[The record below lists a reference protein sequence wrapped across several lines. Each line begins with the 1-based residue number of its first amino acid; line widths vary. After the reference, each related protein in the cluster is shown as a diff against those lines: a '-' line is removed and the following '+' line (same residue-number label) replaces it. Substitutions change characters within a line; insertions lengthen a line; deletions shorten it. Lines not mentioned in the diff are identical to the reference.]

1 MTKTVTDDIEVR
13 TIAAVE
19 RAFALLEAFNDGI
32 DTLTLSQLADRTGL
46 YKSTVL
52 RIVQTLER
60 LGYLGRTR
68 SGAYHIGPAPLR
80 LGRLYQAAVRPEDII
95 VPVLRQLVEATHE
108 SAGFHVRFKDSRLC
122 LYRVDSPDP
131 IRDHFRPGD
140 LLPIS
145 KGAGGLILSA
155 FGEDPTPTLDHVR
168 ERMLG
173 ISRGAIAL
181 EMGGVAAPV
190 FNAHGELEGAITLSG
205 LASRY
210 DDDAVARFGTLLLEA
225 ALRITVALGG
235 DPRRFTKAMAT
246 FESASFGNA
255 RIRQKLD
262 SA

>member
-155 FGEDPTPTLDHVR
+155 FGEDPAPTLDHVR

-181 EMGGVAAPV
+181 EMGGVAAPI

-210 DDDAVARFGTLLLEA
+210 DDDAVARFGALLLDA

-255 RIRQKLD
+255 RIRQKLV

>member
-1 MTKTVTDDIEVR
+1 MIKTVTDDIEVR

-108 SAGFHVRFKDSRLC
+108 SAGFHVRFKDCRLC

-155 FGEDPTPTLDHVR
+155 FGEDPAPTLDHVR

-210 DDDAVARFGTLLLEA
+210 DDDAVARFGALLLDA

-255 RIRQKLD
+255 RIRQKLG

>member
-210 DDDAVARFGTLLLEA
+210 DDDAVARFGTLLLDA

>member
-1 MTKTVTDDIEVR
+1 MTKSITDDNEVR

-32 DTLTLSQLADRTGL
+32 DTMTLAQLADRTGL

-60 LGYLGRTR
+60 LGYLGRTH

-95 VPVLRQLVEATHE
+95 VPVLRQLVDATHE

-131 IRDHFRPGD
+131 VRDHFRPGD

-155 FGEDPTPTLDHVR
+155 FGEDPAPTLDHVR

-210 DDDAVARFGTLLLEA
+210 DDDAVERFGTILLDA

-255 RIRQKLD
+255 RIRQKLV